1 VSEDLD
7 RAIRAAAAVLK
18 EEGAREVY
26 LFGSLAKG
34 RERPGSDIDLAVS
47 GLPPERF
54 FPALGRAHE
63 AAGIEVDLIDLD
75 EDTIFVRFIRERGG
89 LRLVA

>member
-1 VSEDLD
+1 MSEETKRLV
-7 RAIRAAAAVLK
+7 RLAAQILR

-34 RERPGSDIDLAVS
+34 KERPDSDIDLAVS

-54 FPALGRAHE
+54 IKAMAKAMGAIGQEF
-63 AAGIEVDLIDLD
+63 DLVDLD
-75 EDTIFVRFIRERGG
+75 EDSAVTRCLREHGG
-89 LRLVA
+89 LQLVA

>member
-7 RAIRAAAAVLK
+7 RAIRDAAAVLK

-54 FPALGRAHE
+54 FRALGRVME
-63 AAGIEVDLIDLD
+63 AVNVRVDLIDLD
-75 EDTIFVRFIRERGG
+75 DDNPLVQFMREHGE